1 MTSFHSNDRN
11 RFRPTVEE
19 HANERCCNEAA
30 QLPEVGLGSGRDMS
44 HHSTLVSIRVDSRPL
59 QPGRRCLEFG
69 PALPNTAQCENHRFP
84 VEQFH
89 ARIAPNNAMK
99 LSE

>member
-30 QLPEVGLGSGRDMS
+30 QLPEVGLGSRAVN
-44 HHSTLVSIRVDSRPL
+44 LEVSIDRPAVL
-59 QPGRRCLEFG
+59 R
-69 PALPNTAQCENHRFP
+69 
-84 VEQFH
+84 
-89 ARIAPNNAMK
+89 
-99 LSE
+99 